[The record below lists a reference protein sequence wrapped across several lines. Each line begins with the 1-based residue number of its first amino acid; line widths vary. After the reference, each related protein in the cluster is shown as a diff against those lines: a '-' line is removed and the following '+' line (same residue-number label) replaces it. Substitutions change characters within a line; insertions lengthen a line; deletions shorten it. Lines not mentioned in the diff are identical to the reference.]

1 MRLFFDIFAIRTL
14 HASDQLHKGWV
25 RRLYFL
31 DKKNSIF
38 THQICHSDV
47 TLKDKITADMSLNTQ
62 ILIAAI
68 LGIAFGFLLSVF
80 PQSSFFTSSLYGLGI
95 ISSIFIGLLKMLL
108 IPLIFSSIVVGVSNL
123 QAGGQLGK
131 VWKITVACCVTTTI
145 LALILGIGCA
155 HLFDVGKG
163 VDIALFQN
171 DMNQY
176 QTPDTLTPTSF
187 FTNFIQNTLINPFK
201 AFAEGNVLA
210 VVVFALFIGVALVHG
225 GERFKAVR
233 QLAAQFFEIMMLM
246 IRWVM
251 KLAPLGIFAL
261 LAKLIATEDLSVL
274 SRLAE
279 FAVVVTGT
287 TIFHGAVVLPLLLWI
302 FGKMDPVTFFKG
314 TRAALITAFA
324 TSSSSATMPLSM
336 KCAQENLKV
345 SPATAG
351 FVIPLG
357 TQLNMDGTALYEAAA
372 ALFVANLIG
381 LDLSLGQQLIVCLTA
396 MIASLG
402 APGIP
407 SAGMVTM
414 IMVLQSVGLPAEAIA
429 ILLPID
435 RLLDTVRTVV
445 NVQGD
450 MMISV
455 VVDRHTR
462 ETVTE
467 PNS

>member
-1 MRLFFDIFAIRTL
+1 
-14 HASDQLHKGWV
+14 
-25 RRLYFL
+25 
-31 DKKNSIF
+31 
-38 THQICHSDV
+38 
-47 TLKDKITADMSLNTQ
+47 MSLNTQ

-68 LGIAFGFLLSVF
+68 LGVIFGLILNIY
-80 PQSSFFTSSLYGLGI
+80 PETEFFNASLYGLNI
-95 ISSIFIGLLKMLL
+95 ASSIFIGLLKMLL
-108 IPLIFSSIVVGVSNL
+108 VPLIFSSIVVGVSNL
-123 QAGGQLGK
+123 QATGQLNR
-131 VWKITVACCVTTTI
+131 VWKITLACCVTTTI

-155 HLFDVGKG
+155 HLFNVGKG
-163 VDIALFQN
+163 VDIVMFQES
-171 DMNQY
+171 MNNY
-176 QTPDTLTPTSF
+176 KTPDTLTPSSF

-201 AFAEGNVLA
+201 AFSDGNVLA
-210 VVVFALFIGVALVHG
+210 VVVFALLVGVALVKG
-225 GERFKAVR
+225 GDKFITVKKLS
-233 QLAAQFFEIMMLM
+233 QQFFDIMMLM
-246 IRWVM
+246 IGWVM
-251 KLAPLGIFAL
+251 KLAPLGILAL
-261 LAKLIATEDLSVL
+261 LAKLVATEDISVL

-302 FGKMDPVTFFKG
+302 FGRMNPITFFKG

-336 KCAQENLKV
+336 KCTQENLGV
-345 SPATAG
+345 RPQTVG

-372 ALFVANLIG
+372 ALFIANLMG
-381 LDLSLGQQLIVCLTA
+381 LDLTLGQQLIVCLTA

-455 VVDRHTR
+455 VVDRYTR
-462 ETVTE
+462 GDDDSSVVST
-467 PNS
+467 

>member
-1 MRLFFDIFAIRTL
+1 
-14 HASDQLHKGWV
+14 
-25 RRLYFL
+25 
-31 DKKNSIF
+31 
-38 THQICHSDV
+38 
-47 TLKDKITADMSLNTQ
+47 MSLNTQ
-62 ILIAAI
+62 ILLAAI
-68 LGIAFGFLLSVF
+68 LGAAFGFLLNQF
-80 PQSSFFTSSLYGLGI
+80 PQTQFFEFSLYGLGI
-95 ISSIFIGLLKMLL
+95 AGSVFIGLLKMLL

-123 QAGGQLGK
+123 QAGGQLSR
-131 VWKITVACCVTTTI
+131 VWKITLACCVTTTT
-145 LALILGIGCA
+145 LALILGLACA
-155 HLFDVGKG
+155 HIFQVGKG
-163 VDIALFQN
+163 VDIMMFQ
-171 DMNQY
+171 DAMNQH
-176 QTPDTLTPTSF
+176 QTPDTLTPASF
-187 FTNFIQNTLINPFK
+187 FSNFIQNTLINPFK

-210 VVVFALFIGVALVHG
+210 VVVFALFIGAALVKG
-225 GERFKAVR
+225 GDKFRSVR
-233 QLAAQFFEIMMLM
+233 KLSQQFFDIMMLM
-246 IRWVM
+246 IGWVM

-261 LAKLIATEDLSVL
+261 LAKLISTEDISVL

-279 FAVVVTGT
+279 FAAVVTGT

-302 FGKMDPVTFFKG
+302 FGKMNPVAFFKG
-314 TRAALITAFA
+314 ARAALITAFA
-324 TSSSSATMPLSM
+324 TSSSSAAMPLSM
-336 KCAQENLKV
+336 KCAQENLGV
-345 SPATAG
+345 RPQTAG

-372 ALFVANLIG
+372 ALFIANLMG
-381 LDLSLGQQLIVCLTA
+381 LDLTLGQQLVVCATA

-455 VVDRHTR
+455 VVDRHTQDAGA
-462 ETVTE
+462 
-467 PNS
+467 PASAS

>member
-1 MRLFFDIFAIRTL
+1 
-14 HASDQLHKGWV
+14 
-25 RRLYFL
+25 
-31 DKKNSIF
+31 
-38 THQICHSDV
+38 
-47 TLKDKITADMSLNTQ
+47 MSLNTQ

-68 LGIAFGFLLSVF
+68 LGIGFGFLLNQF
-80 PQSSFFTSSLYGLGI
+80 PNTQFFEASIYGLGI
-95 ISSIFIGLLKMLL
+95 ASSIFIGLLKMLL
-108 IPLIFSSIVVGVSNL
+108 VPLIFSSIVVGVSNL
-123 QAGGQLGK
+123 QAGGQLSRT
-131 VWKITVACCVTTTI
+131 WKITLACCVTTTT
-145 LALILGIGCA
+145 LALILGISCA
-155 HLFDVGKG
+155 HLFEVGKG
-163 VDIALFQN
+163 VDIALFQ
-171 DMNQY
+171 DAMNQH
-176 QTPDTLTPTSF
+176 QSPDTLTASSF

-210 VVVFALFIGVALVHG
+210 VVVFALLLGVALVKG
-225 GERFKAVR
+225 GERFRSIRK
-233 QLAAQFFEIMMLM
+233 LSTQFFEVMMM
-246 IRWVM
+246 MVGWVM
-251 KLAPLGIFAL
+251 KLAPIGIFAL
-261 LAKLIATEDLSVL
+261 LAKLISTEDISIL

-279 FAVVVTGT
+279 FAAVVTGT

-302 FGKMDPVTFFKG
+302 FGRMSPITFFRG

-336 KCAQENLKV
+336 KCAQENLGV
-345 SPATAG
+345 RPQTAG

-372 ALFVANLIG
+372 ALFIANLMG
-381 LDLSLGQQLIVCLTA
+381 LDLSLGQQVIVCLTA

-455 VVDRHTR
+455 VVDRYTKDMGS
-462 ETVTE
+462 
-467 PNS
+467 PS

>member
-1 MRLFFDIFAIRTL
+1 M
-14 HASDQLHKGWV
+14 HEK
-25 RRLYFL
+25 
-31 DKKNSIF
+31 
-38 THQICHSDV
+38 
-47 TLKDKITADMSLNTQ
+47 MSLNTQ
-62 ILIAAI
+62 ILIAAV
-68 LGIAFGFLLSVF
+68 LGVLFGFLLTIF
-80 PQSSFFTSSLYGLGI
+80 PQTSFFDVSLYGIGI
-95 ISSIFIGLLKMLL
+95 VSSVFIGLLKMLL
-108 IPLIFSSIVVGVSNL
+108 VPLIFTSIVVGVSNL
-123 QAGGQLGK
+123 QAGGQLNRT
-131 VWKITVACCVTTTI
+131 WKITLMCCVTTTT
-145 LALILGIGCA
+145 LALILGLACA

-163 VDIALFQN
+163 VDVLMFQ
-171 DMNQY
+171 DAMAQH
-176 QTPDTLTPTSF
+176 QTPDTLTPSSF

-201 AFAEGNVLA
+201 AFSDGNVLA
-210 VVVFALFIGVALVHG
+210 VVVFALFVGVALVAG
-225 GERFKAVR
+225 GDKFRTVR
-233 QLAAQFFEIMMLM
+233 KLSHQFFEIMMLM
-246 IRWVM
+246 IGWVM
-251 KLAPLGIFAL
+251 KLAPFGIFAL
-261 LAKLIATEDLSVL
+261 LAKLIATEDISVL

-279 FAVVVTGT
+279 FAAVVTGT
-287 TIFHGAVVLPLLLWI
+287 TIFHGIVVLPLLLWI
-302 FGKMDPVTFFKG
+302 FGKMDPITFFKG

-336 KCAQENLKV
+336 KCAQENLGV
-345 SPATAG
+345 RPHTAG

-372 ALFVANLIG
+372 LFIANLMG
-381 LDLSLGQQLIVCLTA
+381 LDLSLGQQLVVCATA

-462 ETVTE
+462 EPEAPV
-467 PNS
+467 

>member
-1 MRLFFDIFAIRTL
+1 
-14 HASDQLHKGWV
+14 
-25 RRLYFL
+25 
-31 DKKNSIF
+31 
-38 THQICHSDV
+38 
-47 TLKDKITADMSLNTQ
+47 MSLNTQ
-62 ILIAAI
+62 ILVAAI
-68 LGIAFGFLLSVF
+68 LGVLFGFLLNLLPGSAF
-80 PQSSFFTSSLYGLGI
+80 YDGSLYGLSI
-95 ISSIFIGLLKMLL
+95 ASSIFIGLLKMLL

-123 QAGGQLGK
+123 QASGQLSR
-131 VWKITVACCVTTTI
+131 VWKITLLCCVTTTT
-145 LALILGIGCA
+145 LALILGLACA
-155 HLFDVGKG
+155 HLFEVGKG
-163 VDIALFQN
+163 VDVRLFQ
-171 DMNQY
+171 DAMSQH
-176 QTPDTLTPTSF
+176 QTPDTLTPSSF

-210 VVVFALFIGVALVHG
+210 VVVFALFVGVALVKG
-225 GERFKAVR
+225 GEQFRTVR
-233 QLAAQFFEIMMLM
+233 RLSHQFFDIMMLM
-246 IRWVM
+246 IGWVM

-261 LAKLIATEDLSVL
+261 LAKLIATEDVTVL

-287 TIFHGAVVLPLLLWI
+287 TIFHGLVVLPLLLWL
-302 FGKMDPVTFFKG
+302 FGKMNPVTFFKG

-345 SPATAG
+345 RPQTAG

-372 ALFVANLIG
+372 ALFIANLMG
-381 LDLSLGQQLIVCLTA
+381 LDLTLGQQLVVCATA

-455 VVDRHTR
+455 VVDRYTR
-462 ETVTE
+462 DNEITTQ
-467 PNS
+467 S

>member
-1 MRLFFDIFAIRTL
+1 
-14 HASDQLHKGWV
+14 
-25 RRLYFL
+25 
-31 DKKNSIF
+31 
-38 THQICHSDV
+38 
-47 TLKDKITADMSLNTQ
+47 MSLNTQ
-62 ILIAAI
+62 ILIAA
-68 LGIAFGFLLSVF
+68 LVGVAFGFFLNVF
-80 PQSSFFTSSLYGLGI
+80 PNTTFFDVSLYGLGVA
-95 ISSIFIGLLKMLL
+95 SSIFIGLLKLIL

-123 QAGGQLGK
+123 QTGGQLSRT
-131 VWKITVACCVTTTI
+131 WKITVACCVTTTT
-145 LALILGIGCA
+145 LALILGLSCA

-163 VDIALFQN
+163 VDIALFQ
-171 DMNQY
+171 DAMSQHKS
-176 QTPDTLTPTSF
+176 PDTLTPSSF

-210 VVVFALFIGVALVHG
+210 VVLFALLIGVALVQG
-225 GERFKAVR
+225 GERFKTVR
-233 QLAAQFFEIMMLM
+233 HLSQQFFDIMMLM
-246 IRWVM
+246 IGWVM
-251 KLAPLGIFAL
+251 KLAPIGIMAL

-287 TIFHGAVVLPLLLWI
+287 TVFHGVVVLPLLLWI
-302 FGKMDPVTFFKG
+302 FGKMNPITFFKG
-314 TRAALITAFA
+314 TRTALITAFA
-324 TSSSSATMPLSM
+324 TSSSSATMPLSL
-336 KCAQENLKV
+336 KCAQEQLGV
-345 SPATAG
+345 RPQTAG

-372 ALFVANLIG
+372 ALFIANLMG
-381 LDLSLGQQLIVCLTA
+381 LDLSITQQLIVCLTA

-455 VVDRHTR
+455 VVDRYTR
-462 ETVTE
+462 DEDAPNPVT
-467 PNS
+467 SV

>member
-1 MRLFFDIFAIRTL
+1 
-14 HASDQLHKGWV
+14 
-25 RRLYFL
+25 
-31 DKKNSIF
+31 
-38 THQICHSDV
+38 
-47 TLKDKITADMSLNTQ
+47 MSLNTQ

-68 LGIAFGFLLSVF
+68 LGVVFGFILNLF
-80 PQSSFFTSSLYGLGI
+80 PDSTFFSASLYGIGLM
-95 ISSIFIGLLKMLL
+95 SSIFIGLLKMLL

-123 QAGGQLGK
+123 QAVGQLSR
-131 VWKITVACCVTTTI
+131 VWKITLACCVTTTT
-145 LALILGIGCA
+145 LALILGLACA
-155 HLFDVGKG
+155 HLFAVGKG
-163 VDIALFQN
+163 VDIVMFQ
-171 DMNQY
+171 DAMAQH
-176 QTPDTLTPTSF
+176 QSPDTLTPSSF

-210 VVVFALFIGVALVHG
+210 VVIFALLVGVALVKG
-225 GERFKAVR
+225 GEHFKTVR
-233 QLAAQFFEIMMLM
+233 KLSQQFFEIMMLM
-246 IRWVM
+246 IGWVM

-261 LAKLIATEDLSVL
+261 LAKLVATEDISVL

-279 FAVVVTGT
+279 FAAVVTGT
-287 TIFHGAVVLPLLLWI
+287 TIFHGVVVLPLLLWI
-302 FGKMDPVTFFKG
+302 FGKMDPITFFKG

-336 KCAQENLKV
+336 KCAQENLGV
-345 SPATAG
+345 RPQTAG

-372 ALFVANLIG
+372 ALFVANLMG
-381 LDLSLGQQLIVCLTA
+381 LDLSLGQQLIVCATA

-414 IMVLQSVGLPAEAIA
+414 IMVFQSVGLHAEAIA

-462 ETVTE
+462 ED
-467 PNS
+467 PALSS

>member
-1 MRLFFDIFAIRTL
+1 
-14 HASDQLHKGWV
+14 
-25 RRLYFL
+25 
-31 DKKNSIF
+31 
-38 THQICHSDV
+38 
-47 TLKDKITADMSLNTQ
+47 MSLNTQ
-62 ILIAAI
+62 ILVAAI
-68 LGIAFGFLLSVF
+68 LGVLFGFLLNLLPGSAF
-80 PQSSFFTSSLYGLGI
+80 YDGSLYGLSI
-95 ISSIFIGLLKMLL
+95 ASSIFIGLLKMLL

-123 QAGGQLGK
+123 QASGQLSR
-131 VWKITVACCVTTTI
+131 VWKITLLCCVTTTT
-145 LALILGIGCA
+145 LALILGLACA
-155 HLFDVGKG
+155 HLFEVGKG
-163 VDIALFQN
+163 VDVRLFQ
-171 DMNQY
+171 DAMSQH
-176 QTPDTLTPTSF
+176 QTPDTLTPSSF

-210 VVVFALFIGVALVHG
+210 VVVFALFVGVALVKG
-225 GERFKAVR
+225 GEQFRTVR
-233 QLAAQFFEIMMLM
+233 RLSHQFFDIMMLM
-246 IRWVM
+246 IGWVM

-261 LAKLIATEDLSVL
+261 LAKLIATEDVTVL

-287 TIFHGAVVLPLLLWI
+287 TIFHGLVVLPLLLWL
-302 FGKMDPVTFFKG
+302 FGKMNPVTFFKG

-345 SPATAG
+345 RPQTAG

-372 ALFVANLIG
+372 ALFIANLMG
-381 LDLSLGQQLIVCLTA
+381 LDLTLGQQLVVCATA

-455 VVDRHTR
+455 VVDRYTR
-462 ETVTE
+462 DDQITTQ
-467 PNS
+467 S

>member
-1 MRLFFDIFAIRTL
+1 
-14 HASDQLHKGWV
+14 
-25 RRLYFL
+25 
-31 DKKNSIF
+31 
-38 THQICHSDV
+38 
-47 TLKDKITADMSLNTQ
+47 MSLNSQ

-68 LGIAFGFLLSVF
+68 LGVIFGFVLNLF
-80 PQSSFFTSSLYGLGI
+80 PNTQFFDASIYGLSI
-95 ISSIFIGLLKMLL
+95 VSSIFIGLLKMLL

-123 QAGGQLGK
+123 EASGQLSRT
-131 VWKITVACCVTTTI
+131 WKITLMCCVTTTT
-145 LALILGIGCA
+145 LALILGLACA
-155 HLFDVGKG
+155 HLFNVGKG
-163 VDIALFQN
+163 VDIVMFQDAMSAHN
-171 DMNQY
+171 
-176 QTPDTLTPTSF
+176 TPDTLTPSSF

-210 VVVFALFIGVALVHG
+210 VVVFALFVGVALVKG
-225 GERFKAVR
+225 GENFRTVR
-233 QLAAQFFEIMMLM
+233 KLSHQFFDIMMLM
-246 IRWVM
+246 IGWVM
-251 KLAPLGIFAL
+251 KLAPLGILAL
-261 LAKLIATEDLSVL
+261 LAKLIATEDVSVL

-279 FAVVVTGT
+279 FAAVVTGT
-287 TIFHGAVVLPLLLWI
+287 TIFHGVVVLPLLLWI
-302 FGKMDPVTFFKG
+302 FGKMNPLTFFKG

-336 KCAQENLKV
+336 KCAQENLGV
-345 SPATAG
+345 RPQTAG

-372 ALFVANLIG
+372 ALFIANLMG
-381 LDLSLGQQLIVCLTA
+381 LDLTIGQQLIVCATA

-455 VVDRHTR
+455 VVDRYTK
-462 ETVTE
+462 EENTV
-467 PNS
+467 

>member
-1 MRLFFDIFAIRTL
+1 MLDSAQLAWHSAKQDDI
-14 HASDQLHKGWV
+14 
-25 RRLYFL
+25 
-31 DKKNSIF
+31 
-38 THQICHSDV
+38 
-47 TLKDKITADMSLNTQ
+47 KIYAPMSLNTQ
-62 ILIAAI
+62 ILVAAI
-68 LGIAFGFLLSVF
+68 LGVIFGFLLNLLPGSAF
-80 PQSSFFTSSLYGLGI
+80 YDGSLYGLSI
-95 ISSIFIGLLKMLL
+95 ASSIFIGLLKMLL

-123 QAGGQLGK
+123 QASGQLSR
-131 VWKITVACCVTTTI
+131 VWKITLLCCVTTTT
-145 LALILGIGCA
+145 LALILGLACA
-155 HLFDVGKG
+155 HLFEVGKG
-163 VDIALFQN
+163 VDVRLFQ
-171 DMNQY
+171 DAMSQH
-176 QTPDTLTPTSF
+176 QTPDTLTPSSF

-210 VVVFALFIGVALVHG
+210 VVVFALFVGVALVKG
-225 GERFKAVR
+225 GEQFRTVR
-233 QLAAQFFEIMMLM
+233 RLSHQFFDIMMLM
-246 IRWVM
+246 ISWVM

-261 LAKLIATEDLSVL
+261 LAKLIATEDVTVL

-287 TIFHGAVVLPLLLWI
+287 TIFHGLVVLPVLLWL
-302 FGKMDPVTFFKG
+302 FGKMNPITFFKG

-345 SPATAG
+345 RPQTAG

-372 ALFVANLIG
+372 ALFIANLMG
-381 LDLSLGQQLIVCLTA
+381 LDLTLGQQLVVCATA

-455 VVDRHTR
+455 VVDRYSRDEEITAQ
-462 ETVTE
+462 
-467 PNS
+467 S

>member
-1 MRLFFDIFAIRTL
+1 M
-14 HASDQLHKGWV
+14 
-25 RRLYFL
+25 
-31 DKKNSIF
+31 
-38 THQICHSDV
+38 
-47 TLKDKITADMSLNTQ
+47 TLKDKITANMSLNTQ

-131 VWKITVACCVTTTI
+131 VWKITVACCVTTTT

-163 VDIALFQN
+163 VDITLFQN

-274 SRLAE
+274 SSLAE

>member
-1 MRLFFDIFAIRTL
+1 
-14 HASDQLHKGWV
+14 
-25 RRLYFL
+25 
-31 DKKNSIF
+31 
-38 THQICHSDV
+38 
-47 TLKDKITADMSLNTQ
+47 MSLNTQ
-62 ILIAAI
+62 ILLAAI
-68 LGIAFGFLLSVF
+68 LGAAFGFLLNQF
-80 PQSSFFTSSLYGLGI
+80 PQTQFFELSLYGLGI
-95 ISSIFIGLLKMLL
+95 AGSVFIGLLKMLL

-123 QAGGQLGK
+123 QAGGQLSR
-131 VWKITVACCVTTTI
+131 VWKITLACCVTTTT
-145 LALILGIGCA
+145 LALLLGLACA
-155 HLFDVGKG
+155 HIFQVGKG
-163 VDIALFQN
+163 VDIMLFQ
-171 DMNQY
+171 DAMNQH
-176 QTPDTLTPTSF
+176 QTPDTLTPASF

-210 VVVFALFIGVALVHG
+210 VVVFALFIGAALVKG
-225 GERFKAVR
+225 GDKFRSVR
-233 QLAAQFFEIMMLM
+233 KLSQQFFDIMMLM
-246 IRWVM
+246 IGWVM

-261 LAKLIATEDLSVL
+261 LAKLIATEDISVL

-279 FAVVVTGT
+279 FAAVVTGT

-302 FGKMDPVTFFKG
+302 FGRMNPVSFFKG
-314 TRAALITAFA
+314 ARAALITAFA
-324 TSSSSATMPLSM
+324 TSSSSAAMPLSM
-336 KCAQENLKV
+336 KCAQENLGV
-345 SPATAG
+345 RPQTAG

-372 ALFVANLIG
+372 ALFIANLMG
-381 LDLSLGQQLIVCLTA
+381 LDLTLGQQLVVCATA

-462 ETVTE
+462 EPDLQATD
-467 PNS
+467 S